1 MTYLTAVGLI
11 AALSLP
17 GGVGEGGASLAGQTQ
32 KPLARLHGVVQDG
45 KGAPVEG
52 ARIAVRDLDQV
63 AVTGADGEYAFEA
76 IRPGRYWVT
85 IRGPGFDPQRRAITL
100 ESGEDRDL
108 QFALDPLAAA
118 LAGSRTREM
127 DSLSADFARRAES
140 SLDRYFLTRDD
151 IERSRQPLLGGVLRH
166 YMVPLAP
173 RSGVRY
179 ASGCAQFETR
189 MVERARRMSGGEE
202 IPMIS
207 INGARPLRGRT
218 LYEVEVNEIEAVE
231 VYRGA
236 TSPMGFTSS
245 ENQCGL
251 IIIWTK

>member
-1 MTYLTAVGLI
+1 MTYLTALGLI
-11 AALSLP
+11 AALSVP
-17 GGVGEGGASLAGQTQ
+17 GAPLTGQTE
-32 KPLARLHGVVQDG
+32 KPPARLHGVVQDG

-63 AVTGADGEYAFEA
+63 TVTAADGEYAFEA

-108 QFALDPLAAA
+108 RFAMDPLAAP
-118 LAGSRTREM
+118 LAESRTREM
-127 DSLSADFARRAES
+127 DSLSADFRGRAES

-151 IERSRQPLLGGVLRH
+151 IERSRQPVLGAVLRH
-166 YMVPLAP
+166 YMVPLVP
-173 RSGVRY
+173 LTGLRY
-179 ASGCAQFETR
+179 ATGCAQFETR

>member
-1 MTYLTAVGLI
+1 MTYLTALGLI
-11 AALSLP
+11 AALSVP
-17 GGVGEGGASLAGQTQ
+17 GAPLTGQTQ

-85 IRGPGFDPQRRAITL
+85 IRGPGLDPQRRAITL

-108 QFALDPLAAA
+108 QVAMDPLAAV
-118 LAGSRTREM
+118 LAESRTREM
-127 DSLSADFARRAES
+127 DSLYTDFARRTS
-140 SLDRYFLTRDD
+140 SNLDAYFLTRDD
-151 IERSRQPLLGGVLRH
+151 IERSRQSVLGGVLQH

-173 RSGVRY
+173 LTGIRY
-179 ASGCAQFETR
+179 TSGCAPFETR
-189 MVERARRMSGGEE
+189 MVERSRRSGREPE
-202 IPMIS
+202 VPLIS

-218 LYEVEVNEIEAVE
+218 LYEVEVTEIEAVE